1 MPLLTVDQAAERLG
15 TSPRFTRRLIAER
28 RIAFAK
34 LRKHVRIDSADLDA
48 FVAAGRVAPAGSVAL
63 PESRDGT
70 NPVAR
75 VLRGAAR
82 SALINAP
89 LHPGRCA
96 ALPAPPS
103 GPGGA
108 PLGKPPRPRRGDV
121 SPRISRASVSGVS
134 ARANARA

>member
-15 TSPRFTRRLIAER
+15 TSPRFIRRLIAER

-34 LRKHVRIDSADLDA
+34 LGKHVRIDSADLDA

-75 VLRGAAR
+75 VLRGAAGQ
-82 SALINAP
+82 P
-89 LHPGRCA
+89 
-96 ALPAPPS
+96 
-103 GPGGA
+103 
-108 PLGKPPRPRRGDV
+108 
-121 SPRISRASVSGVS
+121 
-134 ARANARA
+134 